1 MERKITAVT
10 ISSPM
15 SAVFVPGFVSNRI
28 LKLITK
34 RGWYHDDP
42 GGSFHGTRAASTVA
56 MDVPP
61 VRGSLI
67 EPDQSLGQ
75 LFGHDIL
82 PQGFR
87 TPTFLMIIRQ
97 GVAPTAPM
105 PVHPAMAAWGR
116 TVGDRPRG

>member
-42 GGSFHGTRAASTVA
+42 GGSFHRTRAASTVA
-56 MDVPP
+56 M
-61 VRGSLI
+61 
-67 EPDQSLGQ
+67 
-75 LFGHDIL
+75 
-82 PQGFR
+82 
-87 TPTFLMIIRQ
+87 TFLPF
-97 GVAPTAPM
+97 A
-105 PVHPAMAAWGR
+105 VH
-116 TVGDRPRG
+116 